1 MVATVV
7 LGPEVAREATL
18 ETEEGEL
25 DHVVDLSVVRHCAVT
40 VVVHA
45 VAGVR
50 LQTRKVRDVTQ
61 AVLLFVT

>member
-1 MVATVV
+1 MV

-18 ETEEGEL
+18 EAEEGEL
-25 DHVVDLSVVRHCAVT
+25 DHVVDFSVVRHCAVT

-50 LQTRKVRDVTQ
+50 LQTRKVRDVIK
-61 AVLLFVT
+61 AVLFVI